1 MNFDQIV
8 MMMMMMRR
16 RRRIPGDDDY
26 DGNVG
31 VKTLGLANEFLPVMV
46 VFYYDYLMKMKMT
59 RMRRMKIEKKI
70 DDDDVEVMVND

>member
-8 MMMMMMRR
+8 MMMMRR
-16 RRRIPGDDDY
+16 RRRIHGDDDY
-26 DGNVG
+26 DENVV
-31 VKTLGLANEFLPVMV
+31 VKTLGWVNEFLPVMV